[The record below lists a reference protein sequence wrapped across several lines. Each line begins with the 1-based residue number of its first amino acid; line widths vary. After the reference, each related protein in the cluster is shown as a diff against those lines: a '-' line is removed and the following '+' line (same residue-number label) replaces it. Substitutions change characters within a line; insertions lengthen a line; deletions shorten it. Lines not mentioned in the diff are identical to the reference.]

1 MRIIF
6 LPLFVSLLLFS
17 GCAQRG
23 ATPPAPATGA
33 ESTDGLQPR
42 ASGLDEVAAV
52 FAFDLSGASVYVA
65 PVEIDYRK
73 RFDRA
78 SDRLRARDYELDA
91 KDRERLNGLMA
102 QTFAG
107 RFLAPRNSRLAPQ
120 RQNADYVLKLRLEN
134 LSLAAPLEQPA
145 YAWRVFTERSA
156 YAVLAGTL
164 YDRDGNAVMRF
175 RDRRE
180 IGENF
185 GIGGSDLQRF
195 TSVTFWSDM
204 KVDMRRAFGSLDKSL
219 R

>member
-6 LPLFVSLLLFS
+6 LSLFVPLLLFS
-17 GCAQRG
+17 GCAQQAATSPAG
-23 ATPPAPATGA
+23 AVSTG
-33 ESTDGLQPR
+33 GLQPR

-102 QTFAG
+102 QTFAE

-120 RQNADYVLKLRLEN
+120 RQHADYVLKLRLEN

-185 GIGGSDLQRF
+185 GVGGSDLQRF